1 MREVVTGAWQS
12 GCDEIL
18 PGCYQVDFHVSEVP
32 IWPIGKIQVHPLDT
46 VGQVQNYLCERLY
59 GGKSIPMITVGGRS
73 VAPETLILAAN
84 CVGVLR
90 LRIFPLRGG
99 AMSLAATE
107 EQLRDLLKQHGVGDK
122 DLSSRVSVVVE
133 KLSYELCKKCLESKT
148 PWAALKAEATKH
160 NVRLVTVLER
170 ESKSSASSSGSSTRG
185 EDSLVVNDPWKQAP
199 GSRGKRTEKMTSN
212 DARSVHLK
220 VDESFFHV
228 QGNAIPVITVDDLM
242 KGASGLVIE
251 QLHLIADRLAV
262 ISQRSRTT
270 GPAAL
275 VVCGCSMRDL
285 PRDVAAAKC
294 TDLVV
299 PGWVGPHSSAIRS
312 VLIQVGDVEV
322 QYNAT
327 KAEIVV
333 KDHVATKV
341 VMVHVYKDE
350 SQQWEEL
357 QKGLAFFLRKQG
369 FQDTRTIQQVWGLGF
384 YAGSRKVKPADAVY
398 AHGFLRIIEA
408 FLEPLLQFS
417 GTDGMYIVPR
427 TSARTVDPAYKVITF
442 PGFGLEDAKRQRDL
456 LDDVL
461 GLVRTAKGYGV
472 RVHESKYCA
481 TKKVLF
487 PDLDV
492 SDESDSGGPRRFRLL
507 AVPAEYERATLK
519 ALLKK
524 VGWRAK
530 VLRGQGVGTWM
541 VSALDSPP
549 VRSIYVNEATIVIL
563 EDQVHVQ
570 RTILA
575 STSRS
580 VVNRTS
586 LQVAPLEGSGTKNT
600 PLLPEVKSKFE
611 QLEAKANA
619 RVDHL
624 EQQVS
629 ALTVQMKEHAGQTQS
644 ALQSLEGKVE
654 HVAKMEDRF
663 EVLLKRFGQQT
674 EQRVQRLEEQQQATL
689 NEIKMAIEQSPKVRK
704 VESQPA
710 HP

>member
-18 PGCYQVDFHVSEVP
+18 PGCYQADFHVSEVP

-185 EDSLVVNDPWKQAP
+185 EDPLVANDPWKQAP

-369 FQDTRTIQQVWGLGF
+369 FQETRTIQQVWGLGF

>member
-1 MREVVTGAWQS
+1 M
-12 GCDEIL
+12 
-18 PGCYQVDFHVSEVP
+18 
-32 IWPIGKIQVHPLDT
+32 
-46 VGQVQNYLCERLY
+46 
-59 GGKSIPMITVGGRS
+59 
-73 VAPETLILAAN
+73 VA
-84 CVGVLR
+84 
-90 LRIFPLRGG
+90 
-99 AMSLAATE
+99 
-107 EQLRDLLKQHGVGDK
+107 
-122 DLSSRVSVVVE
+122 
-133 KLSYELCKKCLESKT
+133 
-148 PWAALKAEATKH
+148 
-160 NVRLVTVLER
+160 
-170 ESKSSASSSGSSTRG
+170 
-185 EDSLVVNDPWKQAP
+185 NDPWKQAP
-199 GSRGKRTEKMTSN
+199 GGRGKRTEKMTSN

-357 QKGLAFFLRKQG
+357 QKGLAFFLRKHG
-369 FQDTRTIQQVWGLGF
+369 FQETRTIQQVWGLGF

-427 TSARTVDPAYKVITF
+427 TSARTVDPTYKVITF

-549 VRSIYVNEATIVIL
+549 VRSIDVNEATIVIL

-663 EVLLKRFGQQT
+663 ELLLKRFGQQT